1 MALVIVMNETT
12 AQQVASDKLR
22 PVSIGGG
29 EYIVSVNVLSDVTHS
44 DVHGALN
51 SLEQRN
57 YEWPEE

>member
-1 MALVIVMNETT
+1 MALVIVMNKTT

-22 PVSIGGG
+22 PVGIGGG

-44 DVHGALN
+44 DVHGTLN
-51 SLEQRN
+51 ILEQRN